1 MSTKQ
6 KSPLT
11 GYAST
16 PGARL
21 RGAALAAFG
30 LLALLAAGPAAAA
43 SVLKEIGYTT
53 LDGNQVRVELRF
65 DGGAPEPRSFSI
77 EDPARVVVDL
87 PDTRLGLERR
97 RRTIGVGAARSV
109 TAVEG
114 GDRSRVAI
122 NLARMVPHELR
133 SEGDTVH
140 ILLESGGAGTKTA
153 AAAAQGDA
161 TGGVKAVDFRRGE
174 RGEGRVVV
182 TLADPSTAVDMQ
194 TRGDDI
200 VVDFRAASLPEK
212 LERRLDVTDF
222 ATPVKTVD
230 TFARD
235 GNVRVVIGT
244 VSDFEHLAYQ
254 AGKTFTVEVQP
265 KADAEEADGEA
276 EKEEYT
282 GERLSLNF
290 QSIEVRAVLQL
301 LADFTG
307 MNLVVSDTV
316 GGNITLR
323 LKNVPWDQ
331 ALDII
336 LTTKGL
342 GMRKQGNVMLVA
354 PAEEIAAREKQQLE
368 AEQQIKELAPLRSE
382 SIQVNY
388 AKASEVATLLKSEEN
403 SLISER
409 GSVTI
414 DGRTN
419 KLLVRDTAENIEQV
433 RDLVEEL
440 DVPVRQV
447 LIESRVVLATDDFSH
462 ELGARFG
469 VSKGYD
475 DDTLGD
481 GTETGVS
488 GDSASA
494 STIAVD
500 GGVPTQPG
508 RFNVDLPVTNLASS
522 AGSIGLA
529 IAKLP
534 LGTILDLELS
544 AAQAEGRSE
553 TISTPRVITAN
564 QQEATIEQGAE
575 IPYQEAAG
583 DGATNVSFKKAVLS
597 LNVTPQI
604 TPDDKIIMDLQVNKD
619 SPDFANSV
627 QGQPPINTQSVQ
639 TRVLVANGETLVLG
653 GVYERDKAKQLN
665 RVPFFGDLPV
675 LGHLFRSKF
684 QQDNKSELLIFVTPK
699 IVNESASLQ

>member
-1 MSTKQ
+1 MSTK
-6 KSPLT
+6 KTNPLT
-11 GYAST
+11 GVI
-16 PGARL
+16 ARL
-21 RGAALAAFG
+21 GTRFQGR
-30 LLALLAAGPAAAA
+30 LLAVLGLVALFGMQTAAAA
-43 SVLKEIGYTT
+43 DTVLKEIGYTP
-53 LDGNQVRVELRF
+53 LSGKQVRVELRF
-65 DGGAPEPRSFSI
+65 DGPAPKPRTFSI
-77 EDPARVVVDL
+77 KDPARLVVDL
-87 PDTRLGLERR
+87 PGTGLGLKKRS
-97 RRTIGVGAARSV
+97 RTIGVGPARSV
-109 TAVEG
+109 RAVEG
-114 GDRSRVAI
+114 GNRSRVAV
-122 NLARMVPHELR
+122 NLVRMVPYEVTTQ
-133 SEGDTVH
+133 DNTIH
-140 ILLESGGAGTKTA
+140 IVLKPA
-153 AAAAQGDA
+153 D
-161 TGGVKAVDFRRGE
+161 TGGPMAANADDGDPDAIQGVDFRRGE
-174 RGEGRVVV
+174 GGEGRVIV
-182 TLADPSTAVDMQ
+182 TLSDPSTSVDMRA
-194 TRGDDI
+194 RGEEI
-200 VVDFRAASLPEK
+200 IVDFLSASLPER
-212 LERRLDVTDF
+212 LERRLDVVDF
-222 ATPVKTVD
+222 ATPVNTVD

-235 GNVRVVIGT
+235 DNVRLVIGT
-244 VSDFEHLAYQ
+244 TPPYEHLAYQ
-254 AGKTFTVEVQP
+254 TDNTFTIEVQP
-265 KADAEEADGEA
+265 QAKTKEEREA

-290 QSIEVRAVLQL
+290 QDIEIRSVLQL

-316 GGNITLR
+316 SGNITLR

-342 GMRKQGNVMLVA
+342 GMRRQGNVMLVA

-368 AEQQIKELAPLRSE
+368 AKQQLKDLAPLYSE

-388 AKASEVATLLKSEEN
+388 AKASDLATLLKSEEN
-403 SLISER
+403 PLISER

-414 DGRTN
+414 DQRTN
-419 KLLVRDTAENIEQV
+419 KLLVRETAENLKEIRE
-433 RDLVEEL
+433 LVDEL

-469 VSKGYD
+469 VSKRYD

-481 GTETGVS
+481 GTQTGVS
-488 GDSASA
+488 GDAASA
-494 STIAVD
+494 ETIR
-500 GGVPTQPG
+500 GGVTPTQPG
-508 RFNVDLPVTNLASS
+508 RFNVDLPVTNLAAS

-583 DGATNVSFKKAVLS
+583 DGATSVSFKKAVLS

-619 SPDFANSV
+619 SPDFGNAV
-627 QGQPPINTQSVQ
+627 LGQPPINTQNVS

-653 GVYERDKAKQLN
+653 GVYERDKANQVS

-675 LGHLFRSKF
+675 VGHLFRSKF

-699 IVNESASLQ
+699 IVDESTSLGQ

>member
-1 MSTKQ
+1 MSMKET
-6 KSPLT
+6 SPFVPN
-11 GYAST
+11 
-16 PGARL
+16 PGVL
-21 RGAALAAFG
+21 LAAFG
-30 LLALLAAGPAAAA
+30 LLALLAAGPASAA
-43 SVLKEIGYTT
+43 SVLKEIGYTA
-53 LDGNQVRVELRF
+53 LGGNEGRVELRF

-77 EDPARVVVDL
+77 KDPARVVVDL
-87 PDTRLGLERR
+87 PETRLGLERR
-97 RRTIGVGAARSV
+97 RRTIGAGVARSV

-122 NLARMVPHELR
+122 NLVRMVPYEVSAEGDAIHVLLR
-133 SEGDTVH
+133 S
-140 ILLESGGAGTKTA
+140 GGGA
-153 AAAAQGDA
+153 AAAASA
-161 TGGVKAVDFRRGE
+161 AESGGSGTVEGVDFRRGE
-174 RGEGRVVV
+174 GGEGRVIVA
-182 TLADPSTAVDMQ
+182 LSDPSTAVDMR

-200 VVDFRAASLPEK
+200 VVEFASVSLPER
-212 LERRLDVTDF
+212 LERRLDVMDF

-230 TFARD
+230 TMARED
-235 GNVRVVIGT
+235 KVRMVIT
-244 VSDFEHLAYQ
+244 TMSPYEHLAYQ
-254 AGKTFTVEVQP
+254 TDETFTIEVQP
-265 KADAEEADGEA
+265 KAEQAAQGGEG
-276 EKEEYT
+276 EKKEYT

-316 GGNITLR
+316 TGNITLR

-342 GMRKQGNVMLVA
+342 GMRQQGNVMLVA

-368 AEQQIKELAPLRSE
+368 AEQQIKELAPLQSE
-382 SIQVNY
+382 SIQINY
-388 AKASEVATLLKSEEN
+388 AKASEVAELLKSEEN

-409 GSVTI
+409 GSVSI
-414 DGRTN
+414 DERTN
-419 KLLVRDTAENIEQV
+419 KLLVRETGENIRQIRE
-433 RDLVEEL
+433 LVDEL

-469 VSKGYD
+469 VSKRYD

-494 STIAVD
+494 EVIR
-500 GGVPTQPG
+500 GGATPSQPG

-604 TPDDKIIMDLQVNKD
+604 TPDDQIIMDLKVNKD

-627 QGQPPINTQSVQ
+627 QGQPPINTQNVS

-653 GVYERDKAKQLN
+653 GVYERSKANQVN

-675 LGHLFRSKF
+675 FGHLFRSKF
-684 QQDNKSELLIFVTPK
+684 SQDNKSELLIFVTPK
-699 IVNESASLQ
+699 IVKESASLQQ